1 MSEDDIIKISF
12 FIDEIVWASRESG
25 LKLLGKLN
33 PDNVRSPD
41 ASERIIELKKDYL
54 PDNNFN

>member
-1 MSEDDIIKISF
+1 
-12 FIDEIVWASRESG
+12 
-25 LKLLGKLN
+25 LGKLN